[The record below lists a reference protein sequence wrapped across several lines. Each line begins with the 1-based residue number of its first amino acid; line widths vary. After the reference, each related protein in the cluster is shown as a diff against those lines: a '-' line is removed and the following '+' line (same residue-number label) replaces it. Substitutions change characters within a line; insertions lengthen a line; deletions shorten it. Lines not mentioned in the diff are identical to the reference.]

1 MILVLFWKNG
11 VIILKNKMSKQ
22 FINFNGDIV
31 PIDQPVLTITNRG
44 FKYGDG
50 LFESMRLMKGELKF
64 ADLHSD
70 RIRKGLRLLKMD
82 SWSSVDSWF
91 IREKVEELTRRNK
104 TGPDARI
111 RLTAYRGGEGLY
123 SPSANHMAYVLEAS
137 RITESTYELNERGL
151 IIDVF
156 DELTKPV
163 NVLSNLKTCNSLT
176 YVMAGIFKNQNSL
189 DEVIVLNDK
198 GFLCEAMGCNAF
210 IVYDKKVY
218 TPALSE
224 GCIAGV
230 MRQVVIK
237 LAKENGLELVEAQ
250 ISPDILNEADE
261 VFLTNAAKG
270 IQWVMGYN
278 NKRYFNEVSRFLD
291 EKLNRL

>member
-1 MILVLFWKNG
+1 
-11 VIILKNKMSKQ
+11 MSKQ
-22 FINFNGDIV
+22 FINFNGNIV
-31 PIDQPVLTITNRG
+31 PAEQQVLTIANRG

-64 ADLHSD
+64 ADLHTE
-70 RIRKGLRLLKMD
+70 RIRKGLKLLKMD
-82 SWSSVDSWF
+82 SWSHIDSWF
-91 IREKVEELTRRNK
+91 IRDRIEELVRRNK

-111 RLTAYRGGEGLY
+111 RLTAFRDGEGLY
-123 SPSANHMAYVLEAS
+123 NPSSNKMGYVLEAVK
-137 RITESTYELNERGL
+137 IDQSTYSLNGKGL

-156 DELTKPV
+156 DEVTKPV
-163 NVLSNLKTCNSLT
+163 NILSNLKTCNSLT
-176 YVMAGIFKNQNSL
+176 YVLAGIFKDQNDL
-189 DEVIVLNDK
+189 DEVLIINSN
-198 GFLCEAMGCNAF
+198 GFLCESMSSNVF
-210 IVYDKKVY
+210 VVYDRKLY

-237 LAKENGLELVEAQ
+237 LAKENNLELVEAQ
-250 ISPDILNEADE
+250 INPDILNAADE
-261 VFLTNAAKG
+261 IFLTNAARG

-278 NKRYFNEVSRFLD
+278 SKRYFNEVSRFLN